1 VGAAAVPLPT
11 EGDVDLWHAWKNQF
25 NKAYE
30 AAEENIRREI
40 FFANEAKAKM
50 LNAIEDGAQYG
61 LTQFADL
68 TEDEFRSLMG
78 FRAPAEI
85 NATFAAELPLED
97 TPTEWDWTTKGAVT
111 PVKNQGMC
119 GSCWS
124 FSTTGDVEGTHFLK
138 TGNLVSLSEQQLVSC
153 DDNGDQGCNGG
164 LPSNAM
170 EWIIKNGGIE
180 TEADYPY
187 EGVTGTCKQDKS
199 KDAVQISSW
208 EQVSTDE
215 DQIAAY
221 LAKNGP
227 LSIGINASWLQ
238 LYVGGISNPLI
249 CSPKHLDHG
258 VLIVGYGEQN
268 GKKFWKVKNS
278 WGAGWGEQGYFRI
291 IRGKGKCGL
300 NTMVTHSI
308 A

>member
-1 VGAAAVPLPT
+1 
-11 EGDVDLWHAWKNQF
+11 
-25 NKAYE
+25 
-30 AAEENIRREI
+30 
-40 FFANEAKAKM
+40 
-50 LNAIEDGAQYG
+50 
-61 LTQFADL
+61 
-68 TEDEFRSLMG
+68 
-78 FRAPAEI
+78 
-85 NATFAAELPLED
+85 
-97 TPTEWDWTTKGAVT
+97 
-111 PVKNQGMC
+111 
-119 GSCWS
+119 
-124 FSTTGDVEGTHFLK
+124 
-138 TGNLVSLSEQQLVSC
+138 
-153 DDNGDQGCNGG
+153 
-164 LPSNAM
+164 
-170 EWIIKNGGIE
+170 
-180 TEADYPY
+180 
-187 EGVTGTCKQDKS
+187 
-199 KDAVQISSW
+199 
-208 EQVSTDE
+208 VSTDE